1 MKRLGFEVDVVSD
14 GREVLDALNNE
25 SYVMVQM
32 ACQMPG
38 LDGWAATREL
48 RRRENR
54 RGHIPVIAMTAH
66 AYATDRERC
75 IEAGRD
81 DYLSKPVSLRSLGAV
96 LDRWAGIAA
105 GTRNEAHVQD
115 PTLS

>member
-1 MKRLGFEVDVVSD
+1 M
-14 GREVLDALNNE
+14 VL
-25 SYVMVQM
+25 MH
-32 ACQMPG
+32 CQRPV

-75 IEAGRD
+75 IEAGMD
-81 DYLSKPVSLRSLGAV
+81 DYLSKPVRLRSRRGGPRPV
-96 LDRWAGIAA
+96 GGDRGRH
-105 GTRNEAHVQD
+105 GE
-115 PTLS
+115 